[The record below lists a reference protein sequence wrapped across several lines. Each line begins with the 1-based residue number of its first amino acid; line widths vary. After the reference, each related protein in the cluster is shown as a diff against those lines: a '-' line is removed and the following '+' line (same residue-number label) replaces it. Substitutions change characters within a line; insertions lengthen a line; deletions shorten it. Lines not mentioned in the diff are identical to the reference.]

1 MNQVGQAAT
10 AVPSAQKQ
18 RRDHDRYVVEIP
30 CLLRVQEIHGGTHR
44 GTYGVTVLDL
54 SQAGLRVSCP
64 RTLPSGSRVEITF
77 LSAKIIGT
85 VRYARDVERE
95 FYLGIEADSVETPTE
110 RLTAP
115 ELDLITL
122 FQADRRRLRRL

>member
-1 MNQVGQAAT
+1 MNPARQGTAA
-10 AVPSAQKQ
+10 PSPEIQ
-18 RRDHDRYVVEIP
+18 RREHDRYVVEIP

-54 SQAGLRVSCP
+54 SQVGLRVTCP
-64 RTLPSGSRVEITF
+64 RALPSGSRVEITF
-77 LSAKIIGT
+77 LNAKIMGS

-95 FYLGIEADSVETPTE
+95 FYLGIEADSVETSTA

-115 ELDLITL
+115 ELDLIAL